1 MSDTPFR
8 SIFVS
13 LNVVHIQQHLN
24 LGTFYQLA
32 YYGAEMLKNTFW
44 NTTKLSTNCSSISP
58 PLSSPRPRWFGIFV
72 HPTTMESSSL
82 PCGCNFQLFSILVL
96 FSMNTISLIQPTC
109 LNVLSPKAYSL
120 AFPILGKHYP
130 ILFTFNAWFSNQ
142 WRCRITNLAK
152 VHVNYQTLKC
162 INILHIEIPKPM
174 MSKFT
179 CIIFFPWLYKIGC
192 IRSMHSQYIHLS
204 WIVLLTHSNK

>member
-1 MSDTPFR
+1 MKY
-8 SIFVS
+8 
-13 LNVVHIQQHLN
+13 NKVV
-24 LGTFYQLA
+24 YQLLLNISTIIFTKA
-32 YYGAEMLKNTFW
+32 KVIWNIRPSNNYGIL
-44 NTTKLSTNCSSISP
+44 ISP
-58 PLSSPRPRWFGIFV
+58 MWMQFPIILNTCAIFYE
-72 HPTTMESSSL
+72 HNISHTTNMSK
-82 PCGCNFQLFSILVL
+82 CV
-96 FSMNTISLIQPTC
+96 
-109 LNVLSPKAYSL
+109 SPKAYSL